1 MLLGAHVSVA
11 GGPDRAFSRAEAMGA
26 ECMQVF
32 SRSQHRW
39 ENKPIPP
46 RKVTRFHEER
56 RRSGIGPL
64 MVHDS
69 YLINLAGTDPEK
81 LQKSRTAFLDEI
93 SRADLLGIEYLVTH
107 PGSHLGAGIPTGIR
121 RFTRRLDRCL
131 DEAADGSRVTVL
143 LETTSGQGSN
153 LGHEFEQ
160 LRDIIGASRHTARL
174 GVCVDTCHVFSVG
187 HDLRSEEGYE
197 AMIGRMDTAFGI
209 DRVRG
214 WHLNDS
220 VEGIGSRRDRHADLG
235 QGEIGLAAFERLA
248 RDPRWAGRP
257 ACLETPGGP
266 EVWARDI
273 ARLSRTR
280 VGLDRVG

>member
-32 SRSQHRW
+32 TRSQHRW
-39 ENKPIPP
+39 KSEPIPP
-46 RKVTRFHEER
+46 QKVTRFHEER
-56 RRSGIGPL
+56 RSSGIGPL

-69 YLINLAGTDPEK
+69 YLINLAGTDADK
-81 LQKSRTAFLDEI
+81 LRRSRTAFLDEV

-121 RFTRRLDRCL
+121 RFARRLDQCL
-131 DEAADGSRVTVL
+131 DEAGDGSRVTVL

-160 LRDIIGASRHTARL
+160 LRDVIGASRHPSRL
-174 GVCVDTCHVFSVG
+174 GVCVDTCHVFAVG
-187 HDLRSEEGYE
+187 HELRTEEGYE
-197 AMIGRMDTAFGI
+197 LMVEHMDATFGI

-220 VEGIGSRRDRHADLG
+220 LEGMGSRRDRHADLG
-235 QGEIGLAAFERLA
+235 QGEIGLPAFERLA
-248 RDPRWAGRP
+248 RDARWAGQP
-257 ACLETPGGP
+257 ACMETPGGP
-266 EVWARDI
+266 KVWARDI
-273 ARLSRTR
+273 ARLARAR
-280 VGLDRVG
+280 AGQDRVG